1 MLECK
6 LYQKQVQITYQMKTN
21 RMNFISKTFKNRKYL
36 IAKYGKYL
44 FIMMI
49 TSIIFMIFKQYLYY
63 KEICDNKKV
72 TFGIVTHYVRT
83 ARGKIMLYEYVIN
96 NIKYRGEVSTNT
108 FRGHNN
114 KILCLG
120 CKFVVYYSSKDPSKS
135 RIYLGE
141 YEKFKRTSEF
151 GLFDE

>member
-1 MLECK
+1 
-6 LYQKQVQITYQMKTN
+6 
-21 RMNFISKTFKNRKYL
+21 MNFISKIFKNRKYL
-36 IAKYGKYL
+36 IEKYGKYI
-44 FIMMI
+44 FII
-49 TSIIFMIFKQYLYY
+49 LVSYIVINIFSQYLYY

-96 NIKYRGEVSTNT
+96 NVKYQGEVSTNT

-120 CKFVVYYSSKDPSKS
+120 CKFVVYYSSKDPGKS
-135 RIYLGE
+135 RICLGE

-151 GLFDE
+151 GLFDD

>member
-1 MLECK
+1 M
-6 LYQKQVQITYQMKTN
+6 QITYQIKTN

-36 IAKYGKYL
+36 IEKYGKYI
-44 FIMMI
+44 FII
-49 TSIIFMIFKQYLYY
+49 LVSYIVINVFKQYLYY

-72 TFGIVTHYVRT
+72 TFGIVTHYDKT
-83 ARGKIMLYEYVIN
+83 ARDNGLYYEYLV
-96 NIKYRGEVSTNT
+96 KSKRFKGVTSVNT

-141 YEKFKRTSEF
+141 YEKYKRTGEF